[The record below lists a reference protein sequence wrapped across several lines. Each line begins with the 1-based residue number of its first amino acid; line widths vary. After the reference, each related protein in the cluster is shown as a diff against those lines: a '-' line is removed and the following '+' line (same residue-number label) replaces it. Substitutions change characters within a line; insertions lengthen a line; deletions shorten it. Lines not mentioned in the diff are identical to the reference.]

1 MNPSLSGSERPTG
14 NIWPQLSLQK
24 KTLKLS
30 SEMICPR
37 SIWPLRGRADTEPEF
52 LASLPRTILT
62 NSCYYF
68 GCKPDEL
75 CCQVATCFP
84 PEEQWRGQQRWFFFF
99 NFFFLSLAHTRDGV
113 KKARFKPGQPAGFV

>member
-14 NIWPQLSLQK
+14 NIWPKLSLQK

-37 SIWPLRGRADTEPEF
+37 SIWPLKGRADTELEF
-52 LASLPRTILT
+52 LASLLSTILT

-68 GCKPDEL
+68 GCKPDKL

-84 PEEQWRGQQRWFFFF
+84 SRGAMEGATEGFLKFFFHLGTYQRWRQE
-99 NFFFLSLAHTRDGV
+99 SQV
-113 KKARFKPGQPAGFV
+113 